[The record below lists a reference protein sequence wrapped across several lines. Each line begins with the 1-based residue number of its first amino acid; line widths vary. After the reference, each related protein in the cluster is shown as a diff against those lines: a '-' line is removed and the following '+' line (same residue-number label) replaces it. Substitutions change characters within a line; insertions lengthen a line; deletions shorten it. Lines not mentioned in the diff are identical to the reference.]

1 MKKVLWSIAAAT
13 LILTLAGCSNA
24 ATPTQLENHPLRP
37 VLETVLE
44 DAEPV
49 ENETVALSAGN
60 DQLVDNAT
68 VKEDTESSAEPEA
81 QAEPPAVSQP
91 QEPQATV
98 KASVTFAL
106 DNQKETAKPST
117 PNTPAQPPEP
127 EPVPLPT
134 PPAESEP
141 TVEPAP
147 PAASEAA
154 EPAFSIDHWIS
165 YAQEYA
171 KTVGL
176 NLDYR
181 YLANNA
187 LFESY
192 IKIVKVDAETGKTIP
207 YAGAGFQIFRPD
219 GSKVTQT
226 FTYPTS
232 TTIDTFYTNSEGYLI
247 TPEPLEYGTGYYLVE
262 VAAPL
267 GYVLDSTP
275 VYFDVTEDNAIKD
288 DGLIMVV
295 CIEYTTAVP
304 AGAAPSNGSGN

>member
-24 ATPTQLENHPLRP
+24 AKPTQPEDHPLRP
-37 VLETVLE
+37 AMETMPKGTGPVESETV
-44 DAEPV
+44 V
-49 ENETVALSAGN
+49 LSAGN
-60 DQLVDNAT
+60 DQFVDNAT
-68 VKEDTESSAEPEA
+68 VKEDSESSAKPES

-127 EPVPLPT
+127 EPVPTPT

-147 PAASEAA
+147 PAASEPA
-154 EPAFSIDHWIS
+154 EPAFSIGHWIS

-176 NLDYR
+176 NLDST
-181 YLANNA
+181 A
-187 LFESY
+187 
-192 IKIVKVDAETGKTIP
+192 VDCWDNPITAGAHCTCLERDIQSRLNR
-207 YAGAGFQIFRPD
+207 YAGDDSILDVWVWAESRSD
-219 GSKVTQT
+219 GS
-226 FTYPTS
+226 YDLY
-232 TTIDTFYTNSEGYLI
+232 IGY
-247 TPEPLEYGTGYYLVE
+247 
-262 VAAPL
+262 A
-267 GYVLDSTP
+267 
-275 VYFDVTEDNAIKD
+275 
-288 DGLIMVV
+288 
-295 CIEYTTAVP
+295 
-304 AGAAPSNGSGN
+304 

>member
-24 ATPTQLENHPLRP
+24 AKPTQPEDHPLRP
-37 VLETVLE
+37 AMETMPKGTGPVESETV
-44 DAEPV
+44 V
-49 ENETVALSAGN
+49 LSAGI
-60 DQLVDNAT
+60 DQFVDNAT
-68 VKEDTESSAEPEA
+68 VKEDSESSAKPES

-127 EPVPLPT
+127 EPVPTPT

-147 PAASEAA
+147 PAASEPA

-176 NLDYR
+176 NLDST
-181 YLANNA
+181 A
-187 LFESY
+187 
-192 IKIVKVDAETGKTIP
+192 VDCWDNPITAGAHCTCLERDIQSRLNR
-207 YAGAGFQIFRPD
+207 YAGDDSILDVWVWAESRSD
-219 GSKVTQT
+219 GS
-226 FTYPTS
+226 YDLY
-232 TTIDTFYTNSEGYLI
+232 IGY
-247 TPEPLEYGTGYYLVE
+247 
-262 VAAPL
+262 A
-267 GYVLDSTP
+267 
-275 VYFDVTEDNAIKD
+275 
-288 DGLIMVV
+288 
-295 CIEYTTAVP
+295 
-304 AGAAPSNGSGN
+304 

>member
-24 ATPTQLENHPLRP
+24 ATPAQLENHPLRP
-37 VLETVLE
+37 VVETVPE
-44 DAEPV
+44 DTGAV
-49 ENETVALSAGN
+49 EDEDEAVALSAGN

-68 VKEDTESSAEPEA
+68 VKEATESSAKPES

-127 EPVPLPT
+127 EPVPTPT
-134 PPAESEP
+134 PPAESEL
-141 TVEPAP
+141 TVEPVP
-147 PAASEAA
+147 PVDGELS

-176 NLDYR
+176 NLDST
-181 YLANNA
+181 A
-187 LFESY
+187 
-192 IKIVKVDAETGKTIP
+192 VDCWDNPIT
-207 YAGAGFQIFRPD
+207 AGAHCTCLERDIQSRLNRYAKDETILDVWVWAESRSD
-219 GSKVTQT
+219 GS
-226 FTYPTS
+226 YDLY
-232 TTIDTFYTNSEGYLI
+232 IGY
-247 TPEPLEYGTGYYLVE
+247 
-262 VAAPL
+262 A
-267 GYVLDSTP
+267 
-275 VYFDVTEDNAIKD
+275 
-288 DGLIMVV
+288 
-295 CIEYTTAVP
+295 
-304 AGAAPSNGSGN
+304 